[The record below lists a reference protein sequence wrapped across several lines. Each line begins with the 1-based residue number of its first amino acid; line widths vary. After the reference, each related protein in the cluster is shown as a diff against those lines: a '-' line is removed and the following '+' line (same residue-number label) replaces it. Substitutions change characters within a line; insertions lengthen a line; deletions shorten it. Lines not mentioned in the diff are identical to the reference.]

1 MFHLNIIAHI
11 ESLTKERGWSQY
23 RLAKEANLP
32 QTTIANIFNR
42 GTTPSIATLEMLC
55 KAFNIT
61 LSEFFLEEATG
72 DAILTAEQKRL
83 LTYWNTLTLKQQQLI
98 TELLKHMNDNTN
110 QELTS

>member
-1 MFHLNIIAHI
+1 MFHLDVIAHI
-11 ESLTKERGWSQY
+11 EALIKERGWSQY

-55 KAFNIT
+55 TAFHIT
-61 LSEFFLEEATG
+61 LSEFFMEEATG
-72 DAILTAEQKRL
+72 DTILTAEQRRL
-83 LTYWNTLTLKQQQLI
+83 LTYWNALSLKQQQLI

-110 QELTS
+110 PNLTS